1 MTIEESS
8 TPTRKTFIRSIHKQ
22 QDSESIIGTRTTYN
36 SHTMA
41 FSTNIVLKQTHKDM
55 LTKMSSINAFKYK
68 FSSAQEYIEF
78 VIQRDLQLQRLVLTS
93 STSHEQEIY
102 TSGDQRKIQS
112 SYIEEED
119 SCTKETGQDR

>member
-8 TPTRKTFIRSIHKQ
+8 TPARKIFIRSIHKQ
-22 QDSESIIGTRTTYN
+22 QDSESIIGTCTTYN

-78 VIQRDLQLQRLVLTS
+78 VIQRDLQLLKTS
-93 STSHEQEIY
+93 PNKQHFS
-102 TSGDQRKIQS
+102 
-112 SYIEEED
+112 
-119 SCTKETGQDR
+119 